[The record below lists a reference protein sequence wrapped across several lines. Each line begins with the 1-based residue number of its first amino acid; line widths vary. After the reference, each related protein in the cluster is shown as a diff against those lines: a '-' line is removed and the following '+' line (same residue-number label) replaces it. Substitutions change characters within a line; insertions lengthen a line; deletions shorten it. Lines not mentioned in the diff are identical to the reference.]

1 MFSKSGCFVLA
12 MSTQESLIPHLFRTE
27 FSKIVS
33 VLTRLFGLTHIEIA
47 EDITS
52 EAFLLAAE
60 TWGSKG
66 IPDNPKAW
74 LYAVAKNKTLD
85 YIKRNQLFAKKINL
99 AIQHELDS
107 YSEMDIDLSE
117 KNIIDS
123 QLQMIFAICNPS
135 IPVEAQIGL
144 ALRILCGFGIEEIAN
159 AFLTNKETINKRL
172 FRAKEKLREER
183 IAIEFPNPNQLIN
196 RLHNVLSTIYLLF
209 NEGYYS
215 QSSNKIISKDL
226 CFEAMRL
233 NLMLA
238 ENNLTN
244 LPEVNALMAL
254 MCFHASRFEARI
266 GNTGEIILYEDQDKN
281 LWDSALILKGERF
294 MNKAAKGNQISKY
307 HLEAAIA
314 YWHSQKNDSL
324 QKWENILQLY
334 NRLLQLEY
342 SPIAALNRTYALSKS
357 GNNKAAIFEA
367 LKLNLLNNYLFY
379 SLLGTLYLQE
389 DKILAIKNFEKA
401 LTLVTSEAERNII
414 LKKIALAKTSK
425 VNT

>member
-1 MFSKSGCFVLA
+1 